1 MKDFKSYLNE
11 QHPAN
16 NYSMHDSDYNL
27 VDISDDVVVRRLNSF
42 LGNISNMEHMMPEQL
57 VYTLRNRLETIG
69 ISFPK
74 VDNSVFNEDSGEVSM
89 PLSQYGGRFGKDLDT
104 PHNEFLDDDGISHK
118 VEGGRKI
125 TFKYNKEENGRFKVF
140 ASIS

>member
-104 PHNEFLDDDGISHK
+104 PHNEFLNDDGISHV
-118 VEGGRKI
+118 VEEGL
-125 TFKYNKEENGRFKVF
+125 
-140 ASIS
+140 SLHISYEKTDTNQCRLRAHIE

>member
-104 PHNEFLDDDGISHK
+104 PHNEFLNDDGISHV
-118 VEGGRKI
+118 VEGGL
-125 TFKYNKEENGRFKVF
+125 
-140 ASIS
+140 SLHISYEKTDTNQCRLRAHIE